1 MTTDPSGLLNRRTP
15 ITALG
20 ALVVLAV
27 VALMVPSHANAA
39 TSPSRVLKQGSG
51 MVAKP
56 SVQVERVQRA
66 LVRRGYSVG
75 ASGVDGRF
83 GPRTTRAV
91 RRFQAARDLRVDG
104 VVGPRTRAA
113 LRRGAVSAPAKTH
126 GAHRVT
132 APKVSQPPSIVTPK
146 PLVTSAPRT
155 SAAAQGRPV
164 QAPIELDAGGAWWR
178 NPLLLGVL
186 AALATVSGAM
196 ALARYR
202 RREHAAKYY
211 RARLARPRMQ
221 PPAIPPAGIEASAP
235 VPLPSVPGPVSQAK
249 TASERTNPRVVRGP
263 AIGYVTGSANRNGHA
278 ALSERAIARI
288 CERDGWELVD
298 TVHERDGLE
307 GSEMSRA
314 LDRIADGEARAL
326 VVSDARLL
334 GRDVDLADVMGRLD
348 AAEAAL
354 VAIDLGLDT
363 STPHGRRVA
372 GALITVS
379 GWGRPRHASPTPE
392 GLQARRLTPGARVT
406 DGAAPTGVEHRT
418 AGEGA
423 LD

>member
-15 ITALG
+15 IAALG

-27 VALMVPSHANAA
+27 VALMVPSHASAA
-39 TSPSRVLKQGSG
+39 TNPSRVLKQGVG

-56 SVQVERVQRA
+56 SVRVERVQRA

-75 ASGVDGRF
+75 ATGVDGRF
-83 GPRTTRAV
+83 GPRTTHAV
-91 RRFQAARDLRVDG
+91 RRFQAARDLKVDG

-113 LRRGAVSAPAKTH
+113 LRRSAVSAPAKTS

-132 APKVSQPPSIVTPK
+132 APKVSAPPSLVTPK
-146 PLVTSAPRT
+146 PLVPSAPRT

-186 AALATVSGAM
+186 AALATVSGAI

-211 RARLARPRMQ
+211 RARRARPRMQ
-221 PPAIPPAGIEASAP
+221 PPAIPPAGIEALP
-235 VPLPSVPGPVSQAK
+235 VSLPPVPGPVSHAN

-298 TVHERDGLE
+298 TVHDRDGLE

-334 GRDVDLADVMGRLD
+334 GRGIGLADVMARLD
-348 AAEAAL
+348 AADAAL

-379 GWGRPRHASPTPE
+379 GWGRPRHPAPAPE
-392 GLQARRLTPGARVT
+392 GLRARRLTPDAGVT
-406 DGAAPTGVEHRT
+406 DDAAPMGVEHRI
-418 AGEGA
+418 GRKGA

>member
-20 ALVVLAV
+20 ALVMLAV
-27 VALMVPSHANAA
+27 VALMVPSHASAA
-39 TSPSRVLKQGSG
+39 ASSSSVLKQGVG

-56 SVQVERVQRA
+56 SVRVERMQRA

-75 ASGVDGRF
+75 GVDGRF
-83 GPRTTRAV
+83 GPRTARAV
-91 RRFQAARDLRVDG
+91 RRFQASKDLRVDG

-113 LRRGAVSAPAKTH
+113 LRRSAVSAPAKTAR
-126 GAHRVT
+126 AHRVS
-132 APKVSQPPSIVTPK
+132 APKVSEPPSMVTPK
-146 PLVTSAPRT
+146 PRVAGAP
-155 SAAAQGRPV
+155 SAAPASQGRPG
-164 QAPIELDAGGAWWR
+164 QSPIELASGSAWWR
-178 NPLLLGVL
+178 NPLLQGVL
-186 AALATVSGAM
+186 TALVAVSGAL

-202 RREHAAKYY
+202 RREYAGKYY
-211 RARLARPRMQ
+211 RARMARPQMQ
-221 PPAIPPAGIEASAP
+221 PPVIPAAGIEPSALVSLP
-235 VPLPSVPGPVSQAK
+235 LVPERVSDAN
-249 TASERTNPRVVRGP
+249 TVSERTNPRVVRGP
-263 AIGYVTGSANRNGHA
+263 AIGYVTGSADRNGQA
-278 ALSERAIARI
+278 ALAERAIARI

-298 TVHERDGLE
+298 TVHDRDGLE
-307 GSEMSRA
+307 GAEVSRA

-326 VVSDARLL
+326 IVSDARLL
-334 GRDVDLADVMGRLD
+334 GRGVDLAEVMARLD

-379 GWGRPRHASPTPE
+379 GWGRPRQPT
-392 GLQARRLTPGARVT
+392 QRARVMN
-406 DGAAPTGVEHRT
+406 DAAPTAVDTRNRT
-418 AGEGA
+418 GAEGL